1 MVEFVVV
8 AAAAYAALLIA
19 VYGLQRH
26 MMYFPARAVPDPAA
40 AGVPELAPVRIATA
54 DGLEL
59 LSWYRPPARPAA
71 PVLVYFH
78 GNAGHI
84 GDRGYKVRPYL
95 DAGLGVLLVGY
106 RGYGG
111 NPGSPTERGLFADGR
126 AALAFLAKS
135 GIEAGRTVLY
145 GESLGSGIAVM
156 LAAER
161 PVGALVLEAPF
172 TSAAD
177 VGARAYPFLP
187 IRLLIRDRFDSL
199 SRISA
204 IAAPLLIVHGERDM
218 TVPAALGR
226 RLLAAAPEPK
236 EGRFF
241 AAADHNDLYEHG
253 AASAV
258 LDFLERRGLLP
269 GPAGTGG
276 NTSGR

>member
-40 AGVPELAPVRIATA
+40 AGVSELAPVRIATA

-59 LSWYRPPARPAA
+59 LSWYRPPVGEAA

-111 NPGSPTERGLFADGR
+111 NPGRPTERGLFADGR
-126 AALAFLAKS
+126 AALAFLANS

-156 LAAER
+156 LAAEL

-218 TVPAALGR
+218 TVPPALGR

-241 AAADHNDLYEHG
+241 AAAGHNDLHENG

-258 LDFLERRGLLP
+258 LDFLLRKGLLRH
-269 GPAGTGG
+269 PAGTGG
-276 NTSGR
+276 NTRVR